1 MSQLLILDWDAHQVR
16 LLACSKQG
24 GGVRVNDAQLAAI
37 EGDVTASSVA
47 AALKPLVEKHLGS
60 KPTVISLTGGRDMQC
75 RLLRVPPA
83 PDDELPDMV
92 RLRASTEFPLADESA
107 IIDFYPLDSAT
118 PRGTANPTD
127 AEQPRRVL
135 AARLPEKHAK
145 LANEVCNKLGLTLNH
160 LAMRGCGIATLA
172 CNHLAALKVG
182 VHLVAAQRPGEMDLI
197 AIENGVASLLRS
209 VPLSSSDDA
218 STTVPDAVR
227 ELRRTLP
234 AVSSE
239 LETEVVQSVIWMSGA
254 DDGEA
259 VAQQIGNKLDRQVQA
274 LDIRQTVSLEGTD
287 WPADASPFAGALG
300 TAEKALGGKLSID
313 FLDPRKREEKETPK
327 LTLALAGGLAALVLL
342 GGGYLLYN
350 SVASVDRMAQR
361 DIEQR
366 SEVEAEIE
374 EWSTEKKQS
383 EQIASWLATD
393 INWLDEI
400 DHLATTIRPKTLD
413 DKEFPAE
420 KDVRIDSLIAT
431 KAAGNRGSGGTIAL
445 SGSVRD
451 DEVLSQLEQELRD
464 PRRQVSSKNVLSEP
478 DDAPY
483 IWSFQ
488 SDLLITPEPE
498 QVGGEARR

>member
-1 MSQLLILDWDAHQVR
+1 MQ
-16 LLACSKQG
+16 
-24 GGVRVNDAQLAAI
+24 DAQLAPL
-37 EGDVTASSVA
+37 EGDVTASSLA
-47 AALKPLVEKHLGS
+47 AALKPLVEKHLGG

-75 RLLRVPPA
+75 RLLRVPPS

-92 RLRASTEFPLADESA
+92 RLRAGTEFPLADESA
-107 IIDFYPLDSAT
+107 IVDFYLLDEPPTRGASA
-118 PRGTANPTD
+118 GSD
-127 AEQPRRVL
+127 DQQPQRVL
-135 AARLPEKHAK
+135 AARLPEKQAK
-145 LANEVCNKLGLTLNH
+145 LAQEVCNKLGLTLHH

-197 AIENGVASLLRS
+197 AIDNGVASLLRS
-209 VPLSSSDDA
+209 VPLASSDDA
-218 STTVPDAVR
+218 SITVKDVVR
-227 ELRRTLP
+227 EVRRTLP

-239 LETEVVQSVIWMSGA
+239 LETEKVQSIVWLSGA
-254 DDGEA
+254 DNGET
-259 VAQQIGNKLDRQVQA
+259 VAQQMGAQLSQQVQF
-274 LDIRQTVSLEGTD
+274 LDASQTASFAGDE
-287 WPADASPFAGALG
+287 WPANAALFAGALG
-300 TAEKALGGKLSID
+300 TAEKALAGKLSID
-313 FLDPRKREEKETPK
+313 FLNPRKREEKETPK

-342 GGGYLLYN
+342 AGGYLLYN

-366 SEVEAEIE
+366 GEVEAEIE
-374 EWSTEKKQS
+374 DWATEKKQS

-393 INWLDEI
+393 VNWLDEI
-400 DHLATTIRPKTLD
+400 DNLATTLRPKPLD

-420 KDVRIDSLIAT
+420 KDVRLDSLIAT
-431 KAAGNRGSGGTIAL
+431 KAGGNRGSGGTIAL

-464 PRRQVSSKNVLSEP
+464 SRRQVSSKNVLSEP

-488 SDLLITPEPE
+488 SDLLITPESE
-498 QVGGEARR
+498 LAGGEARR